1 MIAAFTPISK
11 LITSAMVTNTF
22 RQKIQ
27 KFYTR
32 LNITR
37 DNTKKYHKV
46 MTLEISVCYPYST
59 NQKLKL
65 RKLKNQQEP
74 QQNTN

>member
-1 MIAAFTPISK
+1 MIAAFTPITK

-22 RQKIQ
+22 QQKNP

-32 LNITR
+32 LNITP

-46 MTLEISVCYPYST
+46 MTLEILVCYRYST
-59 NQKLKL
+59 NKKLKL

-74 QQNTN
+74 RRNTN